1 MNKIIGLWVHPR
13 SLSTVMERV
22 MIERGDFKIFHE
34 PFAYVYYVHD
44 KKATVPYMK
53 IDPDHPQTYPD
64 TKKWMLDAA
73 EGIPVCFKDMA
84 YYVPDYIM
92 DDEEFL
98 NRIVNTFMIRE
109 PAKTILSYYK
119 VDPNVTKDEIG
130 YEYLFK
136 LFRRVADLNDNEP
149 PVVISAEDLEE
160 DPEGTVKAYCEAVG
174 IPFKADSLQWSQR
187 EPDEWK
193 GWDEW
198 HKDAVASSGIQK
210 DMETF
215 DMTID
220 DEPHLRSYYEYHLPF
235 YEGMH
240 KYRLRPMKN

>member
-1 MNKIIGLWVHPR
+1 
-13 SLSTVMERV
+13 MERV

-44 KKATVPYMK
+44 KKAAVPYMK

-64 TKKWMLDAA
+64 TKKWMIEAA
-73 EGIPVCFKDMA
+73 EENPVCFKDMA
-84 YYVPDYIM
+84 YYVPEYLM
-92 DDEEFL
+92 NDEGFL
-98 NRIVNTFMIRE
+98 NRMVNTFMIRE

-119 VDPNVTKDEIG
+119 VDPNVTRDEIG

-136 LFRRVADLNDNEP
+136 LFRRVADLNDNRP
-149 PVVISAEDLEE
+149 PVVISAEDLED
-160 DPEGTVKAYCEAVG
+160 DPEGIVRAYCEAVG
-174 IPFKADSLQWSQR
+174 ISFKAESLQWGQR

-193 GWDEW
+193 GWEEW
-198 HKDAVASSGIQK
+198 HKDAIESSGIQK
-210 DMETF
+210 DMEKF
-215 DMTID
+215 DITID

-240 KYRLRPMKN
+240 KYRLKPIKK